1 MEVPRRNVQ
10 FNMKKRPLM
19 LKEDIGF
26 CVCMGIGHILV
37 HIRIEGLL
45 AAMTSHTAIK
55 KKSKMIIW
63 KVMDSLSSLTL
74 IYNCHN

>member
-1 MEVPRRNVQ
+1 MQ

-55 KKSKMIIW
+55 KNKIKDDYLESYGFIVFSNFDI
-63 KVMDSLSSLTL
+63 
-74 IYNCHN
+74 

>member
-1 MEVPRRNVQ
+1 
-10 FNMKKRPLM
+10 M

-55 KKSKMIIW
+55 KKIKDDYLESYGFIVFSNFDI
-63 KVMDSLSSLTL
+63 
-74 IYNCHN
+74 